1 MTSGINSNSKAATAV
16 KAVQAKPKAPVPNVR
31 FAMADAAQVVQNLTK
46 NIAKTKE
53 SIEQIQRVSDIILGR
68 KTQFSVDQESGK
80 VVISIIDPQTN
91 KVIKEIPS
99 ADEQRLRAKLRR
111 MAELSFKGSVVNLKA

>member
-1 MTSGINSNSKAATAV
+1 MMSRINPNSKAVIPTNI
-16 KAVQAKPKAPVPNVR
+16 VQKPKAPVPTVR
-31 FAMADAAQVVQNLTK
+31 PPMADAAQVVQKLAK
-46 NIAKTKE
+46 NIAETKE

-80 VVISIIDPQTN
+80 VVIAIIDPQTN
-91 KVIKEIPS
+91 TVIKEIPS

-111 MAELSFKGSVVNLKA
+111 MAELSLTGSVVDLKA

>member
-16 KAVQAKPKAPVPNVR
+16 KAVQAKQKAPVPNVR

>member
-16 KAVQAKPKAPVPNVR
+16 KAVQTKQKAPVPNVR